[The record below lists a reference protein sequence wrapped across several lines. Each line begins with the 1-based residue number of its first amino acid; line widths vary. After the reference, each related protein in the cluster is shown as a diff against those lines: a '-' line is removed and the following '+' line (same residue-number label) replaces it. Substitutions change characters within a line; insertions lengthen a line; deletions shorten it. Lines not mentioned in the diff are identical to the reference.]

1 VQQKTTPK
9 PKPKKTTKQV
19 KKPVKNTFLN
29 SFGVYTS
36 TNQRLNINAD
46 KSCGGGEAT
55 IHESEDGDYAKI
67 FNNQVDI
74 KHKKSIVEVLHKA
87 KFSNSIVTP
96 KEILYDD
103 KQNFIG
109 YTMPKQDGVELGKL
123 LIGKV
128 TDYFPEYTLIET
140 LDIALSVIKIF
151 EETKARK
158 VVVGD
163 VNPRNIL
170 VANKDNVSLAYME
183 EYRRP
188 RHRGK
193 SIQSYLRKY
202 SDDCFS
208 VATIIFQLLHFG
220 LLPYG
225 GSDEQ
230 SLNES
235 IYIFNPYY
243 PEKNLT
249 TNKVLIKAHSRLS
262 ENLKL
267 AFRDIFK
274 NDKYVLISTLK
285 EHILAYKNM
294 LLEVQKNK
302 GG

>member
-1 VQQKTTPK
+1 M
-9 PKPKKTTKQV
+9 
-19 KKPVKNTFLN
+19 
-29 SFGVYTS
+29 
-36 TNQRLNINAD
+36 
-46 KSCGGGEAT
+46 E
-55 IHESEDGDYAKI
+55 
-67 FNNQVDI
+67 
-74 KHKKSIVEVLHKA
+74 HKKSVVEVLHKV

-96 KEILYDD
+96 KEILYDEN
-103 KQNFIG
+103 QSFIG

-140 LDIALSVIKIF
+140 LDIALSIIKIF
-151 EETKARK
+151 EETKAKK

-170 VANKDNVSLAYME
+170 VANKDNVYLIDTDSFQLGENPSLAYME

-202 SDDCFS
+202 SDDCFA
-208 VATIIFQLLHFG
+208 VATMIFQILHFG

-225 GSDEQ
+225 GNDEQ

-235 IYIFNPYY
+235 TYIFNPYY

-249 TNKVLIKAHSRLS
+249 TNQVLIKAHNRLS

-274 NDKYVLISTLK
+274 NDKYVVISTLK